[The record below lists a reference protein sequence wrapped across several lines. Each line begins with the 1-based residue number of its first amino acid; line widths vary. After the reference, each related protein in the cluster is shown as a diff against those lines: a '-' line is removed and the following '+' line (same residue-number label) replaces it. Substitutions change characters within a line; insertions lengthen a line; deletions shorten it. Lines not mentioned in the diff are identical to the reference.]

1 LTVPGV
7 GVVTMQRYRLLH
19 VEDDAMDTRLFGM
32 MLDELRV
39 PRAGVRHAER
49 VESALEFLRHEAF
62 DIVFLDLDLPD
73 SGGLDTVERVLSAGF
88 DVPVVVLTG
97 IQDEDL
103 GVRAVS
109 LGAQDY
115 LVKNAVHAG
124 VLGRVLRYAVGRQ
137 QALTTAKRASA
148 RAAAVE
154 ARLEA
159 SQAVRSELER
169 EATERR
175 EAQERLE
182 ASLAQLHSLRSVDS
196 AIIADLPL
204 EQVLDAILGAAVPL
218 LPVDAAAFSVIRSH
232 GLRVVASRGLVG
244 RDELAEPLGRDDPAV
259 RAAWS
264 DGYAVCFAADED
276 PAQPS
281 PHGARLESLH
291 RLGLSEYHV
300 LALTARGEPLGVLE
314 LYARTRGSAERPEWL
329 EFAETHCAQAAAAID
344 AMQLRSRLVSAN
356 DEVLLAYD
364 STIRGWSRAL
374 DLRDRETM
382 GHSSR
387 VTDMAVQLAR
397 SRGFDPVALGHLRR
411 GALLHDIGKMAVPD
425 AILLKPGPLTAE
437 ERCIMQQ
444 HTVFGRDLLEPIR
457 YLRDAVDVPYAHH
470 ERWDGAGYPR
480 GLAGTQIPLAARI
493 FAVVDVYD
501 ALTSDRPYRGAW
513 SRRRALEHIAAAAG
527 SHFDPEVVAAFLE
540 L

>member
-1 LTVPGV
+1 M
-7 GVVTMQRYRLLH
+7 TMQPYRLLH
-19 VEDDAMDTRLFGM
+19 VEDDPMDTRLFGL

-39 PRAGVRHAER
+39 PQGGVRRAER
-49 VESALEFLRHEAF
+49 VESALEILRNEPF

-73 SGGLDTVERVLSAGF
+73 SGGLDTVERVLAEGF

-103 GVRAVS
+103 GVRAVA

-115 LVKNAVHAG
+115 LVKGAVHAG

-148 RAAAVE
+148 QAAAVE

-159 SQAVRSELER
+159 SRAVRSELER
-169 EATERR
+169 EAAERR
-175 EAQERLE
+175 VAQERLE

-218 LPVDAAAFSVIRSH
+218 LPVDAAAFSLLRSH
-232 GLRVVASRGLVG
+232 GLKVVASRGLAG
-244 RDELAEPLGRDDPAV
+244 RSELAEPLRRDDAAV

-264 DGYAVCFAADED
+264 DGYAVYYANDD
-276 PAQPS
+276 RPAPPQQAPC
-281 PHGARLESLH
+281 ARLDSLR
-291 RLGLSEYHV
+291 RLDLAEYHV

-314 LYARTRGSAERPEWL
+314 LYGRTRGSVGRPEWL

-425 AILLKPGPLTAE
+425 AILQKPGPLTAE
-437 ERCIMQQ
+437 ERCVMQQ

-470 ERWDGAGYPR
+470 ERWDGTGYPR
-480 GLAGTQIPLAARI
+480 GLAGTAIPLAARI

-501 ALTSDRPYRGAW
+501 ALTSDRPYRKAW